1 MVLLSFTKRIVDKIG
16 MYLNDFKKICLLF
29 GPKRYVMSQSRR
41 DFIRKTAITS
51 AGFYLGASAF
61 SAKSYRKIIG
71 ANDRVRV
78 GVVGFSDRHR
88 GSHIPSFMN
97 HYKELN
103 FDVVAVSDIW
113 KKRREDGAAIWK
125 EKMQHDVTACRNNEE
140 MYDKK
145 LVDAVFISTA
155 DFQHALHAIEA
166 VKAGCDAY
174 VEKPFAETMEDN
186 RAALKAIKATD
197 RIVQIGSQRRSG
209 QNYTAANDFIK
220 SGKFGPITMVE
231 LTWNVNQPG
240 RWRRPALLEQ
250 LKEEDT
256 DWKRF
261 LLNRPNDTFDVRK
274 YLEFRLFW
282 PYSSGLPG
290 QWMSHQIDTVHW
302 FSGLQHPRS
311 VVANGGIYMWKDG
324 RKNWDTIT
332 AVFDYGPVNDTSTGF
347 QVTFASRMHNGDEH
361 PAEIYYSNG
370 GELNLITNKV
380 SPVGGLTKRMA
391 DEMKMQPNLLPE
403 LSLSE
408 AAPVIASANTGGD
421 MLTSNHI
428 RNWMECIRSRKQPHA
443 PVEAGYSHSI
453 ATIMTNAA
461 VHTGL
466 KVTFDEKTQEVMAGG
481 KIFKY

>member
-1 MVLLSFTKRIVDKIG
+1 M
-16 MYLNDFKKICLLF
+16 
-29 GPKRYVMSQSRR
+29 PQSRR

-51 AGFYLGASAF
+51 AGLYFGASAF
-61 SAKSYRKIIG
+61 SAKSYRNIIG

-88 GSHIPSFMN
+88 SSHIPCFMN

-103 FDVVAVSDIW
+103 FDLVAVSDIW
-113 KKRREDGAAIWK
+113 NKRREDGAAIWK
-125 EKMQHDVTACRNNEE
+125 EKMQHDVIACRNNEE

-174 VEKPFAETMEDN
+174 VEKPFAETMDDN

-209 QNYTAANDFIK
+209 QNYTAANEFIR

-240 RWRRPALLEQ
+240 RWRRPALLGQ
-250 LKEEDT
+250 LKEQDT

-261 LLNRPNDTFDVRK
+261 LLNRPHDAFDVRK

-302 FSGLQHPRS
+302 FSGIQHPRS

-332 AVFDYGPVNDTSTGF
+332 AVFDYGPVNNAANGF
-347 QVTFASRMHNGDEH
+347 QVTFSSRMHNGDEH

-370 GELNLITNKV
+370 GELNLNTNMV
-380 SPVGGLTKRMA
+380 SPKGGLTKKFA
-391 DEMKMQPNLLPE
+391 DDMKMQANLLPE

-481 KIFKY
+481 KVFKY